1 MENSVSKFSISMF
14 LDKKYKSLSRNKIC
28 EFYNQSRSSLVW
40 WTWVA
45 ALQSR
50 RRTTPPRRCALWQM
64 LSTVDG
70 EFQSE
75 TFLSATLMPKVKKQ
89 KYRFRFGYQ
98 EKYTDLNFN
107 EKGENLLISS

>member
-28 EFYNQSRSSLVW
+28 EFYNQFRSSLVW

-75 TFLSATLMPKVKKQ
+75 TFLSATLMPKVKKTKIQ
-89 KYRFRFGYQ
+89 IQIRISGKIYRFEF
-98 EKYTDLNFN
+98 
-107 EKGENLLISS
+107 